1 MSLGSE
7 STLSMTLAA
16 AVMGCEPSI
25 TTEQNKLSSYPR
37 FSQMR
42 FDALLI
48 LFRQTANDF
57 RNALAL
63 ARSGQL
69 MRAIQEYRH
78 DTSREHKSGAGWT
91 TRSAM
96 AR

>member
-1 MSLGSE
+1 
-7 STLSMTLAA
+7 
-16 AVMGCEPSI
+16 MGCEPSI

-69 MRAIQEYRH
+69 MRAIDWRCLRH
-78 DTSREHKSGAGWT
+78 RRTLGQGVCENDFLNVAADELWIEKEQ
-91 TRSAM
+91 
-96 AR
+96 